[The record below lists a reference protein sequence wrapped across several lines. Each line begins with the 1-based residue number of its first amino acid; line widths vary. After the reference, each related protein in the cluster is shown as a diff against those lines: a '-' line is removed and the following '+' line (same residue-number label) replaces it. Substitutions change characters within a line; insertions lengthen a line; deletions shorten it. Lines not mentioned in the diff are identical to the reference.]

1 MQTGWTS
8 FFLFVSQNDLLE
20 HLHESHK
27 LLFLFFPKTESL
39 AKTIETGV
47 QWVQSAVIV
56 TVYAAVG
63 GENRNPQPFAFAVK
77 HKEDAIRERSSSGGV
92 FYALAEYTLNMG
104 GTVYGAVFGEQ
115 NQVLHMR
122 GSDLKDVHK
131 MQGSKYVQSS
141 TEGIFEAV
149 KKDLEEGKRER
160 NPKRTD
166 KNTYSKNIKRYFFNY
181 FREEI

>member
-1 MQTGWTS
+1 MRLFKKKADCCGCAACMSACKHHAIKMKADQKG
-8 FFLFVSQNDLLE
+8 FLYPQIDPALCVGCGQCRKVCPF
-20 HLHESHK
+20 HE
-27 LLFLFFPKTESL
+27 
-39 AKTIETGV
+39 V
-47 QWVQSAVIV
+47 R
-56 TVYAAVG
+56 G